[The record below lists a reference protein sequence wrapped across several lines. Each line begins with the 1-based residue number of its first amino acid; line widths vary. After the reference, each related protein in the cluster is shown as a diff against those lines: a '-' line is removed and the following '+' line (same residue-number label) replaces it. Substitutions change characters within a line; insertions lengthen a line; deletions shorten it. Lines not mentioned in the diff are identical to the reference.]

1 MEGTGILC
9 RYSKVAKITRCP
21 SITTTGVSP

>member
-9 RYSKVAKITRCP
+9 RYNKVAKITRCP
-21 SITTTGVSP
+21 SITTTGVAP